1 MYFHDVAR
9 TASRGATALSGDV
22 AWKDKPTPSAAI
34 NFRHSLKTSVS
45 RCSLLPA
52 SGHALHRRGLYFH
65 DVARTASRGA
75 ASPSGGV
82 AWKDK
87 PTPSAAINFRHF
99 LKTSVSRHHPS
110 TGGDYTFMMSQGRHL
125 GAQRPFQQAFLGKI
139 GLRFPGT
146 QSPVGAIH
154 YSEGYIPSNR
164 IHIWFGISGRNVPF
178 GRRCLER
185 QTHPVGSNKFS
196 SFPKNIS

>member
-1 MYFHDVAR
+1 M
-9 TASRGATALSGDV
+9 
-22 AWKDKPTPSAAI
+22 
-34 NFRHSLKTSVS
+34 TS
-45 RCSLLPA
+45 
-52 SGHALHRRGLYFH
+52 
-65 DVARTASRGA
+65 
-75 ASPSGGV
+75 
-82 AWKDK
+82 K
-87 PTPSAAINFRHF
+87 
-99 LKTSVSRHHPS
+99 
-110 TGGDYTFMMSQGRHL
+110 GRHL

-185 QTHPVGSNKFS
+185 QTSPSAATNFRHFLKTSVSRRSLLPAYGHALHRRGLYFHDVARTASRGATSLSGDVAWKDKPTLSAAINFRHSLKTSVSRRFTPS
-196 SFPKNIS
+196 VFWTCPPPEGIVLL